1 MRKGGASQFLT
12 KDKKYTQ
19 QIEKALSTFDL
30 VHEWADYIAFLSRL
44 LKALQLSND
53 SSSANTIGSNVLP
66 KSVAT
71 KLSLCLSP
79 KLPNGVHLKTLDIY
93 ESILKVLTPD
103 GLSNELHIWLPGL
116 LPVLSF
122 CLIQIKPQITRI
134 YRELLLEKI
143 DPKSLKSVT
152 KALLLSLFAGLDDEA
167 SEFFNETLDL
177 IDLLKTKLKNDSFFW
192 QSVFLCIINN
202 PEKRLGSL
210 NWCTR
215 RLPIFQSI
223 KVGDTLKISD
233 EAMACLTP
241 ESGLLVRAFIASLQT
256 STSFNSASDIIVIRG
271 FFDLLLSHLPLG
283 SDILNTVISKKDKEL
298 LIFESTKVTLRK
310 DMSLNRRLW
319 SWLLGP
325 ELETISLEESQDS
338 YRVQY
343 FGRFGL
349 EPLVSLLLKSLQG
362 DSTHTEKVD
371 AVKISTSLIMDR
383 WELSKLIAPRV
394 FLPILES
401 CYAVNLRGLDEQYHK
416 DLLKSSQAFFNVV
429 EASNIWHE
437 LIKLVINGNENEQ
450 NLKFFGYVLSNF
462 DFNGDEMLQLHTPL
476 AILTLL
482 QNKSVVSND
491 WMFCLK
497 TLMSLAPPNTFFISS
512 KTKGPNKDGG
522 SLIKEIKKFYSE
534 LASGKEIDFPLKS
547 AEVSYLV
554 ISNFEEVMLNNLYV
568 PRLSLEFSTLF
579 CEQLM
584 LIPCEDIQL
593 PIHSSELKQ
602 KLLNIPIINDSST
615 EEERQTNLLLSFSG
629 ATILNGVS
637 SSFSATEKAV
647 LLSRILSNFWVSLTS
662 HNPANYQIET
672 VKWIFDLQV
681 SCSTFQISAGISKL
695 LINADVDE
703 SIKAFSTLWT
713 HSASSKDSPAI
724 LERPLQLI
732 LDKLL
737 EGKNKQNLR
746 LAYFLQHILLSG
758 TSNRFLMLLTS
769 PLLSFPFING
779 KSGIVG
785 KDDDINSFH
794 YYLELVHKILSCS
807 DKRLKDAFANEL
819 AVIDNGDKLDAV
831 IANGWDISSYK
842 SLLICTVDKY
852 LSLKLAPD
860 VLGDKQLLLQ
870 NYYCISSCLDLTKI
884 IFTGNEVDFPEKFLS
899 IINNCS
905 YYLDLQQQNEYEIEL
920 TQCSFL
926 VCILHHL
933 NTYSSLLLN
942 TTWLHVEDDE
952 NTPFLVRFIVKGIS
966 KSRSPFLL
974 DTWVRLLV
982 KSLYLFN
989 ESVFSV
995 LFTFNDSLIQ
1005 KIDDIFSKTKQNKFE
1020 DNLSDVESSISILLT
1035 GLEDLMSI
1043 CHSYLITSKVKA
1055 DTDKQT
1061 SLSIDTSFLGNVLQG
1076 IFQLESPD
1084 YRTLEQNKLYSVLL
1098 SFQDAVRVSFRIW
1111 TWADTKGYMTELDF
1125 ASVRSIEFVANKL
1138 KFKSK
1143 KLLDSLIEIERGEVI
1158 ETIMD
1163 FDDDTTRRAKLL
1175 HILDGG
1181 RSQITIPY
1189 ILNSITSRSHSVMSK
1204 EDKRS
1209 TLTSSLTSKKI
1220 CEFLI
1225 TYLDASDTDSILDI
1239 WNSIVQFFK
1248 EVISHSSQ
1256 FKNELPYLLKVLEA
1270 LSLKID
1276 VQRHHEQKKNKKDIA
1291 ELFVKTLQTSLSTKA
1306 IITPD
1311 DTILNEEVLEAK
1323 EQENEE
1329 EKADET
1335 LMYFESILMHLEEIL
1350 NDSDKVTTCVNL
1362 MITHLISSKLK
1373 SKKVG
1378 EIPTSTLK
1386 LIQAIGKYQPVKNWK
1401 SIVSEIFADS
1411 SFFDMPAYKLEYWKT
1426 TISIWIKSDEERLR
1440 EFINKVTPSTLS
1452 SGNIFLWNDSSEI
1465 LTNVLALRQ
1474 ISFCVIV
1481 LPKDTFVPYLEDL
1494 FTRVSYALDS
1504 SCPIAYRVEVLKL
1517 IRVITLKFSELQ
1529 LLPYWTIIIQELSDI
1544 FEEVS
1549 YKNAKELSSLLRN
1562 ELDLLLGACKV
1573 LDQLLILRYDE
1584 FNLHDWLFVSS
1595 NSDIVEKG
1603 IKESLIATID
1613 RIAIKID
1620 YTPTKDPLIN
1630 LHQSGSA
1637 ILPLLCGV
1645 KSAYSV
1651 TSLRLFFNSLSLINY
1666 ERTFNLHSVDE
1677 TKCIED
1683 IINDLVT

>member
-1 MRKGGASQFLT
+1 MRKGGASQFST

-19 QIEKALSTFDL
+19 QIEKALGTFDL

-44 LKALQLSND
+44 SKALQLSND

-79 KLPNGVHLKTLDIY
+79 KLPNGVHSKTLDIY
-93 ESILKVLTPD
+93 ESILRVLTPD

-122 CLIQIKPQITRI
+122 CSIQIKPQITRI

-143 DPKSLKSVT
+143 DPKSLQSVT

-167 SEFFNETLDL
+167 SEFFNETLEL

-223 KVGDTLKISD
+223 KVGDTSKISD

-241 ESGLLVRAFIASLQT
+241 ESGLLVRAFIASLKT
-256 STSFNSASDIIVIRG
+256 STSFNSANDIIVIRG
-271 FFDLLLSHLPLG
+271 YFDLLLSHLSLG
-283 SDILNTVISKKDKEL
+283 SDILNTVISKRDKDL

-325 ELETISLEESQDS
+325 ELETISSEESQNS

-343 FGRFGL
+343 FDRFGL
-349 EPLVSLLLKSLQG
+349 EPLVSLLLKSFQE
-362 DSTHTEKVD
+362 DSTRTEKVD
-371 AVKISTSLIMDR
+371 AMKISTSLIMDR

-394 FLPILES
+394 FLPILQS
-401 CYAVNLRGLDEQYHK
+401 CYAVHLKALDEQYHK

-429 EASNIWHE
+429 EASNIWHD
-437 LIKLVINGNENEQ
+437 LIKLVTDGTEQ

-462 DFNGDEMLQLHTPL
+462 DFNGDEMLQLHIPL

-482 QNKSVVSND
+482 QNKSVVSKD

-512 KTKGPNKDGG
+512 KTKGPDKDGA
-522 SLIKEIKKFYSE
+522 SLIEEIKNFYGE
-534 LASGKEIDFPLKS
+534 LASGKELDFPLKS

-554 ISNFEEVMLNNLYV
+554 ISNFEDVMLSNLYE
-568 PRLSLEFSTLF
+568 PRLSLEFSSLF

-584 LIPCEDIQL
+584 SIPCEDIQL

-602 KLLNIPIINDSST
+602 KLLKVPVINESST
-615 EEERQTNLLLSFSG
+615 EEERQTNLLVSFSG

-637 SSFSATEKAV
+637 GSFSATEKAV
-647 LLSRILSNFWVSLTS
+647 LLNRILSNFWVSLTS

-695 LINADVDE
+695 LINADIDE
-703 SIKAFSTLWT
+703 SIRAFTTLWT

-737 EGKNKQNLR
+737 EDKNKQNLR
-746 LAYFLQHILLSG
+746 LRYFLQHILQSG

-785 KDDDINSFH
+785 EDDDINLFH
-794 YYLELVHKILSCS
+794 YYLELVYKILCCS
-807 DKRLKDAFANEL
+807 DRRLKDAFANEL
-819 AVIDNGDKLDAV
+819 AVIDNGDKLDAI

-842 SLLICTVDKY
+842 SLLICVVDKY
-852 LSLKLAPD
+852 LSLKLAPG
-860 VLGDKQLLLQ
+860 VLGDKELLLQ
-870 NYYCISSCLDLTKI
+870 NYCCISSCLDLTKI

-920 TQCSFL
+920 TQCSYL
-926 VCILHHL
+926 ACILHHL
-933 NTYSSLLLN
+933 NTYSSLSLN

-966 KSRSPFLL
+966 KARSPFLL

-995 LFTFNDSLIQ
+995 LFMFNDSLIQ
-1005 KIDDIFSKTKQNKFE
+1005 KIGDIFSKTKQNNFE

-1061 SLSIDTSFLGNVLQG
+1061 SSAVDTSFLGNVLQG

-1111 TWADTKGYMTELDF
+1111 TWADTKGYMTEFDF

-1163 FDDDTTRRAKLL
+1163 FDDDTTRRGKLL

-1189 ILNSITSRSHSVMSK
+1189 ILNSITSRSYSVMSK
-1204 EDKRS
+1204 EGKRS
-1209 TLTSSLTSKKI
+1209 TLTTSLTSKKI

-1225 TYLDASDTDSILDI
+1225 TYLDGSDTDSILDI

-1276 VQRHHEQKKNKKDIA
+1276 VNKHHEQKKNKKDIA

-1311 DTILNEEVLEAK
+1311 DTSSNKESSEAK

-1329 EKADET
+1329 EKTDET
-1335 LMYFESILMHLEEIL
+1335 LMYFESILMQLEEIL
-1350 NDSDKVTTCVNL
+1350 NDNDKVTSCVNSI
-1362 MITHLISSKLK
+1362 ITHLISSKPK
-1373 SKKVG
+1373 TKKVG

-1401 SIVSEIFADS
+1401 SLVSEIFTDS
-1411 SFFDMPAYKLEYWKT
+1411 SFFDMPAYKLDYWKL
-1426 TISIWIKSDEERLR
+1426 TISIWIKSDEEKLQ
-1440 EFINKVTPSTLS
+1440 EFINKVTPSSSS

-1474 ISFCVIV
+1474 ISYCVIV
-1481 LPKDTFVPYLEDL
+1481 SPKDTFVSYLDDL
-1494 FTRVSYALDS
+1494 FTRGSYALDS
-1504 SCPIAYRVEVLKL
+1504 SCPVSYRIEVLKL

-1529 LLPYWTIIIQELSDI
+1529 LLPYWTIIIQKLSDI

-1549 YKNAKELSSLLRN
+1549 HKNAKELNSLSRN

-1630 LHQSGSA
+1630 LHQSGNS
-1637 ILPLLCGV
+1637 IHPLLCGV
-1645 KSAYSV
+1645 KSVYSV

-1683 IINDLVT
+1683 IINDLAT